1 MLFNGFVA
9 FYFLLAG
16 LNPGQPTGE
25 HKSGSGSPAVHT
37 ENTDPK
43 AVSSEIRWM
52 SFEQAVAKNDIQ
64 PKKIFIDVYTDW
76 CGWCKR
82 MDATTFQHPVIQDLM
97 GKYFYAVKLN
107 AETKDTIRFRDQVFT
122 AEAKPKA
129 PNSLAVSLLN
139 GKMSYPT
146 TIFMDGEYGILSPVP
161 GFLSAEVLE
170 KILVFYGEDHYKSV
184 SWENFQTT
192 FKGQIK
198 IGGE

>member
-1 MLFNGFVA
+1 MLFNGVLA

-16 LNPGQPTGE
+16 FNPDQKAGE
-25 HKSGSGSPAVHT
+25 HKSGSGSTTIHA
-37 ENTDPK
+37 ENTNPK
-43 AVSSEIRWM
+43 AISSEIRWM
-52 SFEQAVAKNDIQ
+52 SFEQAVAKNDAQ

-129 PNSLAVSLLN
+129 PNSLAISLLN

-170 KILVFYGEDHYKSV
+170 KILVFYGENHYKSV

>member
-1 MLFNGFVA
+1 MLLNGFCLL
-9 FYFLLAG
+9 FLSVLTLPSFVNYDGNKGRAPESRASVENSAPQTFFNEIQW
-16 LNPGQPTGE
+16 LN
-25 HKSGSGSPAVHT
+25 
-37 ENTDPK
+37 
-43 AVSSEIRWM
+43 
-52 SFEQAVAKNDIQ
+52 FEQAVAKNDQ
-64 PKKIFIDVYTDW
+64 TPKKIFIDVYTDW

-82 MDATTFQHPVIQDLM
+82 MDATTFQHPVIKNLM
-97 GKYFYAVKLN
+97 GRYFYAVKLN
-107 AETKDTIRFRDQVFT
+107 AETKDTIRFRDQIFT

-161 GFLSAEVLE
+161 GYLSAEVLE

-198 IGGE
+198 TGGE